1 MELSTA
7 TCSIVG
13 KRTRET
19 GLSKIQKESSN
30 EWAKEPRQYFLKE
43 VQMTNKYTQKR
54 AATLAIMEM
63 QTKSTVRWNLTAVRM
78 TIIKS
83 FQTEKKPQAPILL
96 RMKGNGKQ

>member
-13 KRTRET
+13 KRTREI

-30 EWAKEPRQYFLKE
+30 EGAKEPRHYFLKE

-54 AATLAIMEM
+54 AAILAIMEM
-63 QTKSTVRWNLTAVRM
+63 QTKSTVR
-78 TIIKS
+78 
-83 FQTEKKPQAPILL
+83 
-96 RMKGNGKQ
+96 